1 MTTQPHPNLRPAPSA
16 PPREPVAPA
25 PAVRRRWPWLVAVVA
40 ALAVGWWW
48 HGRSAAPG
56 AAAPARSGPPPV
68 PVVVATA
75 RTGELPVYL
84 SGLGTVTAF
93 NTVTVKSRVDGQIV
107 RIAFEEGQHVKEGEL
122 LAEIDPRP
130 FEVALT
136 QAEGALAR
144 DDALLRDARLTT
156 DRYRDLLKQGV
167 VSKQEYDDQ
176 AAKVGQYEGATR
188 ADQGLID
195 NAKLQLVYSKVTAPI
210 AGRVGLRRVDAGN
223 VVHANDTTGL
233 VVITQLQPI
242 AVVFTTPEDNLPAL
256 MKRMGGGQPLP
267 VEAFDRAGRTRLA
280 TGTLLTLDNQIDQT
294 TGTMRLKA
302 VFPNDDGALFPNQ
315 FVNVRLLLE
324 SRPDVVVVP
333 VAAIQRGPQGT
344 FAYVVKPDKTVEVR
358 PVVVGPTSEGDAA
371 IESGLAGGDV
381 VVTDGVDKL
390 RPGAAVQPR
399 ATEADATAPKPSG

>member
-1 MTTQPHPNLRPAPSA
+1 
-16 PPREPVAPA
+16 
-25 PAVRRRWPWLVAVVA
+25 
-40 ALAVGWWW
+40 
-48 HGRSAAPG
+48 
-56 AAAPARSGPPPV
+56 
-68 PVVVATA
+68 
-75 RTGELPVYL
+75 
-84 SGLGTVTAF
+84 
-93 NTVTVKSRVDGQIV
+93 
-107 RIAFEEGQHVKEGEL
+107 
-122 LAEIDPRP
+122 
-130 FEVALT
+130 
-136 QAEGALAR
+136 
-144 DDALLRDARLTT
+144 
-156 DRYRDLLKQGV
+156 

-390 RPGAAVQPR
+390 RAGAAVQPR